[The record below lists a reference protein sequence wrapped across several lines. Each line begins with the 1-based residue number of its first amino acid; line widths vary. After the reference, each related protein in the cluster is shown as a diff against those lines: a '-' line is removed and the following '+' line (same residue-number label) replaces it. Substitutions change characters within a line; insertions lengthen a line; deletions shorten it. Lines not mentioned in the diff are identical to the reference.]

1 MKRKEF
7 VRVRES
13 IQGGRSA
20 TIDFEVGSERY
31 TRCWLPKER
40 LILLGGG
47 HIAQPLCEVGA
58 LLGYEV
64 TVVDDRPYFANK
76 ARFPKADY
84 IICDEFTGAIEN
96 LQINDNDYVCVI
108 TRGHRYDADCVRK
121 ILSGT
126 EPYYLGMI
134 GSKRRTSAL
143 KAMLI
148 DEGFDTEKINRLN
161 APIGLPIKA
170 ETTAEIAISIAAQLV
185 EYRRGGKLYDGC
197 LKEKNADLAL
207 LDVLCSDMPLAL
219 ALVLDTKGSTP
230 VKSGAV
236 MAVNA
241 LGQTWGTVGGGCSEA
256 EVIAVAR
263 QMTDAEKGKLV
274 TVDMTN
280 DVAEAE
286 GMVCGGTMRVLI
298 EPIV

>member
-1 MKRKEF
+1 
-7 VRVRES
+7 
-13 IQGGRSA
+13 
-20 TIDFEVGSERY
+20 
-31 TRCWLPKER
+31 
-40 LILLGGG
+40 
-47 HIAQPLCEVGA
+47 
-58 LLGYEV
+58 
-64 TVVDDRPYFANK
+64 VVDDRPYFANK